1 MDKIS
6 LMFKALRVEERVHT
20 LGSGY
25 VTSLGAEV
33 PFFPCGSPG
42 LLLAAFAVC
51 LQGWWG
57 AAFEDP
63 RCGRRARGFSL
74 VFLHRF
80 CSRIRLLCPPNPPVC
95 SPAQGLECQR
105 SVPVPC
111 PAPAA
116 HTANAAGCSSGM
128 FPYLLFCPYKPGDC
142 SYIRTAVGLIVVPST
157 CT

>member
-63 RCGRRARGFSL
+63 RCGRCARGFSL
-74 VFLHRF
+74 VFLYRF

-95 SPAQGLECQR
+95 SPAQGLECQW

-111 PAPAA
+111 PALPLLLTQRTLQAALQECSLTCCFA
-116 HTANAAGCSSGM
+116 HTNRGTAAIYG
-128 FPYLLFCPYKPGDC
+128 LLLG
-142 SYIRTAVGLIVVPST
+142 
-157 CT
+157 